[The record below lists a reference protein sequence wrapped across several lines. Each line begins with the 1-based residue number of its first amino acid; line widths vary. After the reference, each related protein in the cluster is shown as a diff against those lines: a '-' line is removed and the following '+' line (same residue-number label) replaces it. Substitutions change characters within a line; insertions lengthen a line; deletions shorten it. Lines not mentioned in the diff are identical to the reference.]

1 MLTDL
6 DEFCER
12 LPQKAA
18 AQGVKMEKIQHP
30 LERPGVPAEYLDALD
45 RIDPLIC
52 SRERLVDLYRQ
63 APDAEIRAFLV
74 GILDVR
80 TMVALITEKE
90 F

>member
-1 MLTDL
+1 
-6 DEFCER
+6 
-12 LPQKAA
+12 
-18 AQGVKMEKIQHP
+18 MEIEIQHP
-30 LERPGVPAEYLDALD
+30 LKRPNVPADFLAELD

-63 APDAEIRAFLV
+63 GPDAEVRAFLV

>member
-1 MLTDL
+1 MQT
-6 DEFCER
+6 EIE
-12 LPQKAA
+12 
-18 AQGVKMEKIQHP
+18 IQHP
-30 LERPGVPAEYLDALD
+30 LKKPNVPVDFLAELD

-52 SRERLVDLYRQ
+52 PRERLVELYHQ

>member
-1 MLTDL
+1 
-6 DEFCER
+6 
-12 LPQKAA
+12 
-18 AQGVKMEKIQHP
+18 MENEIEIQHP
-30 LERPGVPAEYLDALD
+30 LKKPNVPADFLAELD
-45 RIDPLIC
+45 RIDPLVC

-80 TMVALITEKE
+80 SMVALITEKE

>member
-1 MLTDL
+1 MQT
-6 DEFCER
+6 EIE
-12 LPQKAA
+12 
-18 AQGVKMEKIQHP
+18 IQHP
-30 LERPGVPAEYLDALD
+30 LKKPNVPAEFLDELD

-52 SRERLVDLYRQ
+52 SRERLVELYRQ

>member
-1 MLTDL
+1 
-6 DEFCER
+6 
-12 LPQKAA
+12 
-18 AQGVKMEKIQHP
+18 MEIEIQHP
-30 LERPGVPAEYLDALD
+30 LKRPNVPAEYLDALD

-63 APDAEIRAFLV
+63 APDAEVRAFIV
-74 GILDVR
+74 GIMDTR